1 MKTTGILCALLMAAG
16 LFVPG
21 AGGAQTT
28 IKIGYALATDSHYGV
43 GAAKFAD
50 EIAKRTGGRFKVE
63 QFPGSALGGE
73 REMIESLQLGTL
85 DMVITSSGPVS
96 NFVPEVGITDIPFL
110 FRDTAHARAVLDGPI
125 GQELL
130 ARFPAKG
137 LVAVAWG
144 EQGFRH
150 VTNNRRPITSP
161 EDMKGLKLRT
171 MENQVHM
178 TAFRALGA
186 NPTPMA
192 WPEVI
197 PGLQQGT
204 IDGEENPIS
213 VMVSV
218 KMASVQKYL
227 TLTRHVFSP
236 ALIMVSPKVFNGLAA
251 ADKQAFGNAA
261 KAAGQAMRAFVDDVE
276 KKGVEELRAQGML
289 VVTKVDTARFQAA
302 LAPAYAEYA
311 RKYGQ
316 ASIDRIRNYK

>member
-1 MKTTGILCALLMAAG
+1 MTGMLHALLIAAA
-16 LFVPG
+16 FFAPAAVC
-21 AGGAQTT
+21 AQTA
-28 IKIGYALATDSHYGV
+28 IKIGYALATNSHYGV
-43 GAAKFAD
+43 GAAKFA
-50 EIAKRTGGRFKVE
+50 EELARRSGGRFKVE

-85 DMVITSSGPVS
+85 DMVVTLTGPVS

-130 ARFPAKG
+130 AKFPPKG
-137 LVAVAWG
+137 LIALAWG

-150 VTNNRRPITSP
+150 LTNNRRAVVNPA
-161 EDMKGLKLRT
+161 DLKGLKLRT

-178 TAFRALGA
+178 TAFRVLGA

-204 IDGEENPIS
+204 IDGQENPIA
-213 VMVSV
+213 VMTST
-218 KMASVQKYL
+218 KMATVQKYL

-236 ALIMVSPKVFNGLAA
+236 ALFIMSANLFNRLTQP
-251 ADKQAFGNAA
+251 DQQAFRDAA
-261 KAAGQAMRAFVDDVE
+261 KAGGQAMRAFVDDVE
-276 KKGVEELRAQGML
+276 KKGVEELRAQGMQI
-289 VVTKVDTARFQAA
+289 VAAVDTAKFQAA

-311 RKYGQ
+311 KKYGQ
-316 ASIDRIRNYK
+316 ANIDRIRNYK

>member
-1 MKTTGILCALLMAAG
+1 MKITGILCVLLTAAG
-16 LFVPG
+16 LIAPG
-21 AGGAQTT
+21 AGRAQTT
-28 IKIGYALATDSHYGV
+28 IKLGYALATDSHYGV

-85 DMVITSSGPVS
+85 DMAITSSGPVS

-137 LVAVAWG
+137 LIALAWG

-150 VTNNRRPITSP
+150 VTNNKRPITSP

-204 IDGEENPIS
+204 IDGQENPIS
-213 VMVSV
+213 VVVSA

-251 ADKQAFGNAA
+251 ADKQAFHDAA

-276 KKGVEELRAQGML
+276 KKGVEELRAQGMR
-289 VVTKVDTARFQAA
+289 VVTKVDTGRFQTA

-316 ASIDRIRNYK
+316 ASIDRIRNYR